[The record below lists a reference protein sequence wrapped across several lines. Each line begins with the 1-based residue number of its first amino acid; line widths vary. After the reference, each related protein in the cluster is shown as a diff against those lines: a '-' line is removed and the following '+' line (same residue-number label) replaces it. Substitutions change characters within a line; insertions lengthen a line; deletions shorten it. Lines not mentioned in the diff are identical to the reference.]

1 MANSKHI
8 YTACAVGVGAVLTNP
23 AGEMS
28 WAASCLPIIG
38 GVSVGHQGSVDWP
51 SAANRVLHFDSA
63 HTEVRGRKVSPGV
76 YETIIQKTVTNL
88 NILGRVQTSIDAR
101 FTFIY
106 TVRQSPGGPRQRDP
120 IDVSVSMPP
129 WDITVDT
136 VTRTVSLNQGIIS
149 NAGRDFKR
157 FKGSGPGSIDDVR
170 PIPQHHKHEHGEVV
184 HGGHN
189 QGVILTALA
198 EPMDLFAYAD
208 PDFGRWLPEPSD
220 MEVYV
225 GEWWGEPYRQSITLL
240 RVVLK
245 GAKDPEDPSQTA
257 WWGEIVVDG
266 EDNGR
271 EMP

>member
-28 WAASCLPIIG
+28 WAPSCLPIIG

-63 HTEVRGRKVSPGV
+63 HTEVRGRKVSDGV
-76 YETIIQKTVTNL
+76 YETTIQKTVTNL
-88 NILGRVQTSIDAR
+88 NILNRVQTSINAL
-101 FTFIY
+101 FTFVY
-106 TVRQSPGGPRQRDP
+106 TVGQSPGGPRQRDP
-120 IDVSVSMPP
+120 ITVTVSMAP
-129 WDITVDT
+129 WNITVDT
-136 VTRTVSLNQGIIS
+136 STRTVSLNQDIIS

-157 FKGSGPGSIDDVR
+157 FRGSGTGSVATDRPGR
-170 PIPQHHKHEHGEVV
+170 EHHKHEHGEGGQ
-184 HGGHN
+184 GGHN

-198 EPMDLFAYAD
+198 EPKGSFTYGD
-208 PDFGRWLPEPSD
+208 PDFGRWLPDPPD

-245 GAKDPEDPSQTA
+245 GAKDPKDPSQTP
-257 WWGEIVVDG
+257 WSGDIVVDG